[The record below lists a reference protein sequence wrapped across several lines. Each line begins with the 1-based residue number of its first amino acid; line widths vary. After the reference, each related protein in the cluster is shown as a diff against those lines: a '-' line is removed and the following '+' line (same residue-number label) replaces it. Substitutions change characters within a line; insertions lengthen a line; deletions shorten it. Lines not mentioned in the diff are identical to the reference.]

1 MPSRLAVRSQEY
13 ASCFATS
20 ALILSMAEWSKAT
33 SLLLH
38 SLSRELVAIRG
49 SRTLIMPL
57 PTKYLSLAGL
67 TRNNFCSA
75 RCDHPSLTFALMPSA
90 PSRKRTARTE
100 RPRRCAILLT
110 GSYPAQSNSRA
121 SSSALQGRGAGREM
135 RLAVSQGGGPLGGEH
150 SCKAVA
156 FEVLRSC

>member
-20 ALILSMAEWSKAT
+20 ALILSMAEWAKAT
-33 SLLLH
+33 AVLLH

-67 TRNNFCSA
+67 TRNSFRSA
-75 RCDHPSLTFALMPSA
+75 RCDQPSLTFALMPNA
-90 PSRKRTARTE
+90 PSRKRTARTD
-100 RPRRCAILLT
+100 RPRRSAIFET
-110 GSYPAQSNSRA
+110 GSYPAQFNKW
-121 SSSALQGRGAGREM
+121 SSSAAVQGRERWREFDGRGFD
-135 RLAVSQGGGPLGGEH
+135 SSKTFSGEH
-150 SCKAVA
+150 DEMS
-156 FEVLRSC
+156 RI